1 MLTPVSQ
8 DRLNGK
14 LQVAFLS
21 SCLPRKCG
29 IALFSASL
37 SRALENYLGQDAIS
51 FIAMN
56 NNERY
61 NYSPRVI
68 FEVEQEKL
76 EDYFQAASILN
87 SSAVDVVSLQHEF
100 GLFGGPDGNYLR
112 VLLKHLKKP
121 VVTTCHTV
129 LQDPSPGQKKTF
141 TEIASYSRELVV
153 MNKLAIELLTNV
165 YDIPLHKIRLIPHG
179 VPEKEYKVPSFYKEQ
194 LNLQDRFLIITFG
207 FVSPNKGIEN
217 MLNALPAVVRK
228 HPRVLYMVVGATHP
242 VEKKHNGEDYRRKL
256 EAQVK
261 QMGLS
266 RNVLFIDAFV
276 EDETLDCLVG
286 AADLVVCPYYS
297 EAQIT
302 SGVLSTALSKG
313 KAIISTPFLH
323 AREALADGCGSLVDA
338 GDATALAK
346 ETINL
351 IDNSRKRTAMAKK
364 AYDLGRLMGW
374 NNVSA
379 AYLETFSDVVKP
391 AVAVK

>member
-51 FIAMN
+51 FIAMT

-112 VLLKHLKKP
+112 VLLNHLKKP